1 MTEPGQQFAADVAG
15 RYDEWYKTR
24 WGAYADQREKQLLLQ
39 LAAPRPGERV
49 LDVGCGSGRY
59 LVWLRQMGLS
69 ATGVERSAAMAHAA
83 QARLAAQPIAPDSAG
98 GASADTIGGASAN
111 TVGGASL
118 PRSDI
123 SSTVGGG
130 SPPRPDIPG
139 TVGGASPPRHTSDRG
154 EDSGVLIADGYH
166 LPFADNTFD
175 LVTSITV
182 LEFAGEP
189 GQFLSEM
196 ARVSRSR
203 LFLGVLNKSSLY
215 YLQQRRR
222 EGSIISKACFF
233 SVGELLALIRETL
246 GPVPIHW
253 RTTLLGPATNI
264 PILHTLTR
272 CLDCI
277 PGPSRLPWGAYIG
290 VCVGVKGHF

>member
-1 MTEPGQQFAADVAG
+1 MTEPGQQFAADVGG

-24 WGAYADQREKQLLLQ
+24 WGAYADQRERQLLLQ

-49 LDVGCGSGRY
+49 LDVGCGPGRY

-98 GASADTIGGASAN
+98 GASANSVGGASPDTVGGASPPRSDTSG

-118 PRSDI
+118 
-123 SSTVGGG
+123 
-130 SPPRPDIPG
+130 
-139 TVGGASPPRHTSDRG
+139 PRHTSDRG
-154 EDSGVLIADGYH
+154 EDSGVLIADGHH

-189 GQFLSEM
+189 RQFLSEM

-203 LFLGVLNKSSLY
+203 LFLGVLNESSLY

-253 RTTLLGPATNI
+253 RTTLLGPSTNI
-264 PILHTLTR
+264 PVLHTLTH
-272 CLDCI
+272 CLDYI